1 MSDMT
6 NPHDRFIREALQDK
20 EDAISFFKFN
30 LPENVIELL
39 DLKPFGTDSI

>member
-20 EDAISFFKFN
+20 EDAISFLN
-30 LPENVIELL
+30 LIYP
-39 DLKPFGTDSI
+39 KM